1 MVHLSLMANPSHLEA
16 VDTCVLGKVRAKQH
30 FGHDD
35 SRTAHMPI
43 LLHGDGAFSGQGIVY
58 EALDMSGL
66 PDYEVG
72 GCIHLVVN
80 NQVAFTTDPKKSR
93 SSPYCTDVA
102 KALNAPIFHV
112 NADDV
117 ESVVRVCT
125 LAAEWRQ
132 RWKGDVVV
140 DLVCYRKHGHNE
152 IDEPMF
158 TQPLMYRRIRAHKNA
173 HQQYVE
179 RLLAEGSVDAATV
192 RETHDRV
199 QQKLGEAF
207 EASRDYKPRAK
218 DWLASH
224 WEGFMSPAQMSRI
237 RNTGVK
243 HDLLVSVG
251 RAITALPDTLTPH
264 RQIKKVYE
272 HRRAM
277 VESGQGVDWAQAEA
291 LAFAT
296 LLVEGNH
303 VRLSGQDVERGTFS
317 HRHAVVHD
325 QVRIGR
331 FRSPCAVRRREGRET
346 VLERPSL
353 PFWRSRRPPPLE
365 TRGKKDHAS

>member
-1 MVHLSLMANPSHLEA
+1 VHP
-16 VDTCVLGKVRAKQH
+16 LGREQ
-30 FGHDD
+30 
-35 SRTAHMPI
+35 
-43 LLHGDGAFSGQGIVY
+43 SGQEEERGWWLLFFSSVEGRGRASFFLSAFFFAAETTRPLSRGIDRSSPTTS
-58 EALDMSGL
+58 APPNHPTKNPQPKPPSQ
-66 PDYEVG
+66 
-72 GCIHLVVN
+72 
-80 NQVAFTTDPKKSR
+80 QVAFTTDPKKSR

-132 RWKGDVVV
+132 RWKSDVVV

-173 HQQYVE
+173 HQQYIE
-179 RLLAEGSVDAATV
+179 RLLSEGSVDAAAV

-199 QQKLGEAF
+199 QTKLSEAF

-243 HDLLVSVG
+243 HDLLLSVG
-251 RAITALPDTLTPH
+251 KAITALPDTLTPH

-272 HRRAM
+272 QRRAM
-277 VESGQGVDWAQAEA
+277 VETGDGVDWATAEA

-325 QVRIGR
+325 QVRGR
-331 FRSPCAVRRREGRET
+331 VRESCTVFSRSSRGDGECARAQPADASSSAKT
-346 VLERPSL
+346 HN
-353 PFWRSRRPPPLE
+353 PP
-365 TRGKKDHAS
+365 

>member
-16 VDTCVLGKVRAKQH
+16 VNTCVLGKTRAKQH
-30 FGHDD
+30 YGNDD
-35 SRTAHMPI
+35 ESRTAHLPI

-58 EALDMSGL
+58 ETLDMSGL
-66 PDYEVG
+66 PDYTVG

-132 RWKGDVVV
+132 RWKSDVVV

-179 RLLAEGSVDAATV
+179 RLLSEGSVDAATV

-199 QQKLGEAF
+199 QQKLAEAF

-243 HDLLVSVG
+243 HDLLLSVG
-251 RAITALPDTLTPH
+251 HAITALPDTLTPH

-272 HRRAM
+272 QRRAM
-277 VESGQGVDWAQAEA
+277 IESGEGVDWATAEA

-325 QVRIGR
+325 QVSGPVHLAR
-331 FRSPCAVRRREGRET
+331 A
-346 VLERPSL
+346 
-353 PFWRSRRPPPLE
+353 
-365 TRGKKDHAS
+365 